1 MKESII
7 AIAILAAVFFT
18 GFYLG
23 YRGGVEAGV
32 EAAKGGKWD
41 CAFAV
46 GFMLCDRREN
56 NG

>member
-7 AIAILAAVFFT
+7 AIAILAAVFLT

-23 YRGGVEAGV
+23 YRGGVESGV

-56 NG
+56 ND